1 MNQRPRPA
9 ASLNLKQTE
18 PYWDAEDRRRI
29 EQWLRP
35 FEVHDKRSKSLHHF
49 PMLDLDKHRR
59 LLEKHLPK
67 EILL

>member
-9 ASLNLKQTE
+9 ASKEHFAARAL
-18 PYWDAEDRRRI
+18 
-29 EQWLRP
+29 
-35 FEVHDKRSKSLHHF
+35 RSKSLHHF